1 VRWRSVYQPNNVR
14 RRVQITFEGQK
25 QHFTTISPP
34 CGAKSHEQVHHN
46 TERGDTV
53 TDLATETTAI
63 LGFDPF
69 DPAFHADPYAQYERL
84 RAEGPLRRGQAGV
97 WVTTSHALCG
107 QVLRDP
113 RFGHRPSGD
122 GGIFR
127 AAEPGQ
133 ERRSFLALDPPDHT
147 RLRRLVS
154 KAFTAR
160 LVERLRPRISE
171 LVDSLLAGVSGET
184 DLISALAWPLPV
196 AIISEL
202 LGVPPEDKSRFKAW
216 SQALARGLDPEF
228 MLPPAEIARREKA
241 RDEFSGYFRA
251 LADRRRANGGG
262 DDLLSALVAVSDQGD
277 VLTEAEL
284 LATCILLLVAGHETT
299 VNLIGNGALAL
310 LRHPD
315 QLAWFRAHPDAT
327 ASAVEELLRYDPPVQ
342 LTARS
347 ALEDVELA
355 GRRIER
361 GQLVMLLIG
370 AANRDPDVFPDPA
383 RLDLTRS
390 PERHL
395 AFGFGIHY
403 CLGAPLARLEGQIAL
418 TKLFQREVSLAG
430 PVSYRDNLVLRGL
443 AALPVRM
450 GVSRA

>member
-1 VRWRSVYQPNNVR
+1 
-14 RRVQITFEGQK
+14 
-25 QHFTTISPP
+25 
-34 CGAKSHEQVHHN
+34 
-46 TERGDTV
+46 V
-53 TDLATETTAI
+53 TDVATGAAAI

-69 DPAFHADPYAQYERL
+69 DPAFRADPYPHYGLL
-84 RAEGPLRRGQAGV
+84 RADGPLRRGQAGV

-107 QVLRDP
+107 RILRDP
-113 RFGHRPSGD
+113 RFGHQPAGGPAD
-122 GGIFR
+122 GADGIFR
-127 AAEPGQ
+127 TAGLPA
-133 ERRSFLALDPPDHT
+133 ERRSFLTLDPPDHT

-171 LVDSLLAGVSGET
+171 CVDALLAGMSGET
-184 DLISALAWPLPV
+184 DLISELAWPLPV

-202 LGVPPEDKSRFKAW
+202 LGVPPEDTNRFKAW
-216 SQALARGLDPEF
+216 SDALARGLDPDF
-228 MLPPAEIARREKA
+228 LLPPAEIARRERA
-241 RDEFSGYFRA
+241 RDEFIAYFRA
-251 LADRRRANGGG
+251 LADRRRADGGD

-299 VNLIGNGALAL
+299 VSLIGNGALAL

-315 QLAWFRAHPDAT
+315 QLAWFRAHPEAA
-327 ASAVEELLRYDPPVQ
+327 ASAIEELLRYDPPVQ

-361 GQLVMLLIG
+361 GQPILMLLG
-370 AANRDPDVFPDPA
+370 AANRDPAVFPDPD
-383 RLDLTRS
+383 RLDLTRKA
-390 PERHL
+390 ERQHL
-395 AFGFGIHY
+395 GFGLGIHY

-418 TKLFQREVSLAG
+418 TKLFRREVALTGEVA
-430 PVSYRDNLVLRGL
+430 YRDNLILRGL
-443 AALPVRM
+443 ATLPVRV
-450 GVSRA
+450 GARR